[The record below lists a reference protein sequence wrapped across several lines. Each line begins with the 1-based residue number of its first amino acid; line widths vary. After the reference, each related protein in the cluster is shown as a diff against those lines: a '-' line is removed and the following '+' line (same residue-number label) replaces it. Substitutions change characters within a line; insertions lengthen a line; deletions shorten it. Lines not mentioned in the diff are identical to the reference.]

1 MRMKI
6 KSLFVASLE
15 PNAGGLVVSM
25 GLMDVLKRKIEKVA
39 FFRPII
45 LEDIPEDNDDIRFM
59 IEHYHLKIEYCETYA
74 FTLTEAEG
82 LIAENRLNMLFEKT
96 IEKFEALEKKY
107 DFILCEGISKS
118 LFTSTVDFD
127 INLEIAKN
135 IGSPVVGVLSGKNK
149 NSKEIWEESR
159 IESDTIKEEGCVHF
173 ATFINR
179 LDQKS
184 LITLTNKIR
193 FLDVNDAPI
202 YLFPEVQELSYP
214 TIYEVNKHLNSKC
227 IFGSDT
233 DLKRLVKQSKIA
245 AMNLDHFLMRLKDG
259 DLIIVPGDRLDMILG
274 SIAANYS
281 KDFPS
286 ISGIVLTGGYIPN
299 DIFMK
304 LIEGVGEFT
313 IPIISSD
320 GDTFTTA
327 MKVNETEAKIMT
339 NSLNKIAIIE
349 GLFSTY
355 INLKH
360 IEEKIETI
368 ASSSVMTPAMF
379 EYRMFEKAR
388 ANIKTI
394 ILPESEDERILR
406 AASILLRRGV
416 VNIILLGNPQE
427 INSRCSSLGVEL
439 NKNIKIINPLSNK
452 LKMKYAHKF
461 FELRREKGMTEEGAL
476 DILNNK
482 NYFATMMIYMGDA
495 DGMVSG
501 ANNTTA
507 DTVRPALQILKTKPD
522 ISIVSSVFFMCLDT
536 KVLVYG
542 DCAVNRDPDAKQLA
556 QIAIS
561 SADTTKLFGIEPII
575 AMLSYSTG
583 RSGTGE
589 DVEKVDRATRIV
601 KELRPDLLIEGPIQ
615 YDAAIDKKVAKKKL
629 PSSKVAGR
637 ATVFIFPDLNTG
649 NNTYKAVQRSSNAV
663 AVGPVL
669 QGLKKPVNDLSRG
682 CLVEDIVNTVAITA
696 IQAQD
701 DL

>member
-1 MRMKI
+1 MKI

-15 PNAGGLVVSM
+15 VNAGGLVVSI
-25 GLMDVLKRKIEKVA
+25 GLMDILKRKLQKVA

-45 LEDIPEDNDDIRFM
+45 LEDDPSKNDDINFM
-59 IEHYHLKIEYCETYA
+59 LKRYQLKMDYEETFA
-74 FTLTEAEG
+74 FSLYEAES
-82 LIAENRLNMLFEKT
+82 LIAQNRQNYLLEKI
-96 IEKFEALEKKY
+96 IEKFEALEKEY

-149 NSKEIWEESR
+149 NSKEIWEEVK
-159 IESDTIKEEGCVHF
+159 IEGETIKEEGCTHF

-179 LDQKS
+179 LDRES
-184 LITLTNKIR
+184 LIDLTNKVR
-193 FLDVNDAPI
+193 FIKDNDVPV
-202 YLFPEVQELSYP
+202 YLLPEVRELSYP
-214 TIYEVNKHLNSKC
+214 TIKEVNDNIESKC
-227 IFGSDT
+227 IFGNDK
-233 DLKRLVKQSKIA
+233 DMKRLVKQTKIA
-245 AMNLDHFLMRLKDG
+245 AMNLDHFLMRLEDG

-286 ISGIVLTGGYIPN
+286 ISGIVLTGGYVP
-299 DIFMK
+299 DEIFMK
-304 LIEGVGEFT
+304 LISGVGDFT
-313 IPIISSD
+313 IPILSSKD
-320 GDTFTTA
+320 DTFTTA
-327 MKVNETEAKIMT
+327 VKVNETDAKIMPD
-339 NSLNKIAIIE
+339 SLNKIAIIE
-349 GLFSTY
+349 GLFGTY
-355 INLKH
+355 IDTGH
-360 IEEKIETI
+360 IEEKIDT
-368 ASSSVMTPAMF
+368 ASSSSIMTPAMF

-388 ANIKTI
+388 KNIKTI
-394 ILPESEDERILR
+394 VLPESEDERILR
-406 AASILLRRGV
+406 ATDILQRRRV
-416 VNIILLGNPQE
+416 VNIVLLGNPKE
-427 INSRCSSLGVEL
+427 ISSRCSSLGISL
-439 NKNIKIINPLSNK
+439 RNNIIIVDPQSSDTK
-452 LKMKYAHKF
+452 RKYAEKF
-461 FELRREKGMTEEGAL
+461 YELRKNKGMTIEGAY
-476 DILNNK
+476 DIMNNK

-507 DTVRPALQILKTKPD
+507 DTIRPALQIIKTKPG

-542 DCAVNRDPDAKQLA
+542 DCAVNRDPNAEQLA

-561 SADTTKLFGIEPII
+561 SADTAKLFGIEPIV

-583 RSGTGE
+583 DSGSGE
-589 DVEKVDRATRIV
+589 DVQKVAEATKIV
-601 KELRPDLLIEGPIQ
+601 KKLRPDLLVEGPIQ
-615 YDAAIDKKVAKKKL
+615 YDAAIDEEVAKKKL
-629 PSSKVAGR
+629 PNSKVAGR

-649 NNTYKAVQRSSNAV
+649 NNTYKAVQRSSNAI

-696 IQAQD
+696 IQAGEEK
-701 DL
+701 